1 MHKFRYLFVIS
12 LCIALSAVL
21 HAQENDVTIGFRG
34 GYNASF
40 GGFASASVETH
51 QTLHEHFMIS
61 GGLQYKTIGTTAVEA
76 RPAYIK
82 DFQWG
87 RIGAE
92 CLLSYTNL
100 LSVNSMA
107 IGAGAVYTGKWIGA
121 KLGYF
126 YRSFGSKGDSITE
139 PFNIY
144 YEICANFLP
153 MREDWDLEFIIT
165 NNEMFELER
174 HYQPTFI
181 AQCKYLLKE
190 HIGVSMGIGCEPAG
204 MFHMSADYYESY
216 LKLGVCYRW

>member
-1 MHKFRYLFVIS
+1 MHKFRYLFVIP
-12 LCIALSAVL
+12 LCIALSSVL
-21 HAQENDVTIGFRG
+21 HAQDNEVMVGLRAG
-34 GYNASF
+34 HNASF

-181 AQCKYLLKE
+181 MQGRYLLKE